1 MYETQFGFRRAP
13 FSLTPDPR
21 FLYLSAHHREALAH
35 LLYGVGEGG
44 GFVQLTGE
52 VGTGKTTLCRSVLE
66 QAPEK
71 VDLALVLNP
80 RLTPL
85 ELVATVCDE
94 LGAVYPAETTSNKA
108 LVDTLTRRLLEGHA
122 AGRRA
127 VVVIDEAQNLDAAAL
142 EQIRLLTNLETPTQ
156 KLLQIVLIGQPE
168 LQELLARPD
177 LRQLAQRITA
187 RYHLPALSREE
198 TTAYVRH
205 RLRVAG
211 GSPDLFTPAAL
222 RLLHRVTGGVPRRI
236 NILCDRALL
245 GAFAQEAL
253 RVGTRLVRGAAREI
267 AGEAQ
272 PRRPSRAPLWGAA
285 LLATALVAAAGTH
298 QGGFRELLPFLPTP
312 SSPPNVAPPQMA
324 PLPPESPAPAP
335 PTDPVEDTQPSPA
348 EGLTTEDLRELLAE
362 TTPPEAQGETSL
374 DQLLRIWAVTPRE
387 DQPDA
392 CAVAAA
398 AGLHCYRSRGSWAEV
413 VRLNRPVVLEL
424 QPAPDRRRSLLVTEV
439 EGDNLLWSRGGET
452 VRLPRTAVD
461 PLWFGAFTLLWDP
474 PPGGSLLLRE
484 GSEGGDVGWLAERLG
499 KLDPSAPQPPLP
511 TFFDPILAQ
520 RVRDAQRRFGLVPD
534 GQAGRETIMRL
545 NATLDPDIPR
555 LTPDPS

>member
-1 MYETQFGFRRAP
+1 MYQTQFGFRRLP

-94 LGAVYPAETTSNKA
+94 LGAEYPAETTSNKT

-127 VVVIDEAQNLDAAAL
+127 VVVIDEAQNLDTAAL

-187 RYHLPALSREE
+187 RYHLPPLSREE

-222 RLLHRVTGGVPRRI
+222 RLLHRASDGIPRRI

-245 GAFAQEAL
+245 GAYARESN
-253 RVGTRLVRGAAREI
+253 RVGPGLVRSAVREI
-267 AGEAQ
+267 AGQAR
-272 PRRPSRAPLWGAA
+272 PRRTSRAPLWGAA
-285 LLATALVAAAGTH
+285 LLAAALVAATTTH
-298 QGGFRELLPFLPTP
+298 QGDLRQFLASLPASAP
-312 SSPPNVAPPQMA
+312 SVAPPQMTQMA
-324 PLPPESPAPAP
+324 PEPPAPAP
-335 PTDPVEDTQPSPA
+335 LADPVEGAQSPPA
-348 EGLTTEDLRELLAE
+348 EGLTTEVLRQLFTEA
-362 TTPPEAQGETSL
+362 PPSEAPGETSL
-374 DQLLRIWAVTPRE
+374 DQLLSLWGVSPRG
-387 DQPDA
+387 DQADA
-392 CAVAAA
+392 CAAAA
-398 AGLHCYRSRGSWAEV
+398 QAGLLCYRSRGSWAEV

-424 QPAPDRRRSLLVTEV
+424 QLAPGRRGSLLVAGID
-439 EGDNLLWSRGGET
+439 GDHLLWWRGGET
-452 VRLPRTAVD
+452 ERLPRAAVE
-461 PLWFGAFTLLWDP
+461 PLWYGEFTLLWRP
-474 PPGGSLLLRE
+474 PPGGTLVLGK
-484 GSEGGDVGWLAERLG
+484 GSEGGDVVWLAERLG
-499 KLDPSAPQPPLP
+499 ELDPTIPRPPPP
-511 TFFDPILAQ
+511 TRFDARLSQ
-520 RVRDAQRRFGLVPD
+520 QVRDAQHRLGLKPD
-534 GQAGRETIMRL
+534 GVAGRETIMRL
-545 NATLDPDIPR
+545 NAALDPGIPQ